1 MSAKEG
7 QRSDAAEA
15 CLATSRPMALRD
27 RQRREPRLGNRGS
40 CGRPS
45 RVRIHART
53 TSAVSLLR
61 GVTFLAALAVATHV
75 SACAH
80 GDVFAAQRSE
90 LRDAQPGLDAEQH
103 QGATG
108 DLDAARD
115 AWQEALDILDRLG
128 LGPRA
133 GLGAGYPD
141 PESG

>member
-1 MSAKEG
+1 M
-7 QRSDAAEA
+7 
-15 CLATSRPMALRD
+15 
-27 RQRREPRLGNRGS
+27 
-40 CGRPS
+40 
-45 RVRIHART
+45 
-53 TSAVSLLR
+53 
-61 GVTFLAALAVATHV
+61 

-108 DLDAARD
+108 DLEAARD

-133 GLGAGYPD
+133 GLGAAYPAPDELRVKLRYLDSGTSYEANDDADHD
-141 PESG
+141 PRLD

>member
-1 MSAKEG
+1 MSN
-7 QRSDAAEA
+7 S
-15 CLATSRPMALRD
+15 TY
-27 RQRREPRLGNRGS
+27 
-40 CGRPS
+40 
-45 RVRIHART
+45 
-53 TSAVSLLR
+53 
-61 GVTFLAALAVATHV
+61 AALAVATHV

>member
-1 MSAKEG
+1 MVTSSPRSAASSET
-7 QRSDAAEA
+7 RS
-15 CLATSRPMALRD
+15 P
-27 RQRREPRLGNRGS
+27 
-40 CGRPS
+40 
-45 RVRIHART
+45 V
-53 TSAVSLLR
+53 
-61 GVTFLAALAVATHV
+61 
-75 SACAH
+75 
-80 GDVFAAQRSE
+80 
-90 LRDAQPGLDAEQH
+90 DAEQH